1 MASLCDITNTM
12 TFDFGLPSP
21 APTTGYLHDDDSG
34 VRDLVPQLDVD
45 WGAYDCLDLG
55 AMDRVERE
63 WREAVLA
70 GHQKGHVTPY
80 EPFEVYFDNQWQRAI
95 HMNGAKVYVA
105 SGKTVETE
113 ELPWRNV

>member
-1 MASLCDITNTM
+1 MSSLCDITNM

-21 APTTGYLHDDDSG
+21 PPTTGYLHDDDSG
-34 VRDLVPQLDVD
+34 ERDLVPQLEVD

-95 HMNGAKVYVA
+95 HMNGASAYLA
-105 SGKTVETE
+105 SGQTVETE
-113 ELPWRNV
+113 DLPWRNV